1 MIRIESSAGGKQKS
15 GQGKVRRKKNK
26 GKERNKG
33 EKNLQPFFLDKKHLM
48 LIIISKLLAHVTYS
62 SSHLNPME
70 FVFCKHIY
78 IYMHDLD
85 VVWFFCFY
93 GSL

>member
-1 MIRIESSAGGKQKS
+1 MTRIESSAGGNLRS
-15 GQGKVRRKKNK
+15 GQGKVRRKKKK
-26 GKERNKG
+26 GKERKKG

-62 SSHLNPME
+62 SSHLNLME

-78 IYMHDLD
+78 IYI
-85 VVWFFCFY
+85 CA
-93 GSL
+93 